1 VAVEFNIDGQP
12 YRFPDWASESTQQ
25 QLRDLL
31 KELAKSQGVSEAQL
45 QKILKAQ
52 EEALGELVDSNKEE
66 KKNVDEKK
74 KADKKILDKLD
85 DMVEGLDEVRDATQE
100 IKVEVPKSFRDKL
113 ADTLERDGE
122 YLGGALLGAAGTVVK
137 FGGVIG
143 GALLTG
149 AGFVGNKLM
158 AAGDT
163 VNSLVESGIGFN
175 TTFSNMGMG
184 VVEATGHLGALGL
197 GFGEAAELMKR
208 SSAVIATQGFKRF
221 EESMQF
227 AADMSEELAMS
238 FDDSMNT
245 FGEALSRRQ
254 RLLNVGNLDQGR
266 LNAQIAKTSKVQTAY
281 ATALGV
287 SVDTLQTFVDQ
298 LTTNNGLLTSSLLRF
313 NDTIRSDVI
322 AGVEVFASG
331 LAAMGGQ
338 AGQDVAT
345 AFLEAGTA
353 GAIGMSDAAVG
364 FVTALPSLA
373 GPMNQ
378 FTKAMQSGTLTQ
390 DQSNAMVQ
398 NLTKDLGNLSSTE
411 KERIRLLARTGDQSA
426 QTLANAI
433 AQFEQSESKIKDIN
447 KALGTGFDMDTV
459 QKGRNEFSKIM
470 AQVSGGFENAFFSLF
485 SDPKITKG
493 LMDGVKDIMGVFWIG
508 TDDVGK
514 GAQNAGKMVKG
525 LVDRALPV
533 IKTMM
538 EGLKDIATFLRD
550 EFKEGGIGGVISAL
564 LGKAAG
570 AIIKYLVLGIMGFAG
585 ALFAASAAKTAF
597 AMYVLPQL
605 QTFTTALFSK
615 GSELAKKVG
624 ETALGFA
631 KSIFDSKGGKAT
643 QAFMGKAAGF
653 IKDKAGGI
661 SQKMQSSPIGQ
672 KVADKLKSFQS
683 DGAKMTEK
691 LQGSMTKGGST
702 GGFLK
707 SIADGVA
714 KFGDTKVVKGAAS
727 LTLLAGAVTL
737 TAIGLK
743 KFNDVDFMS
752 VVTGTAAMAGLAT
765 LAQFLGKGSSA
776 MIKGA
781 AAIFI
786 LGTSVIPLAT
796 GLQIMKDVG
805 IDTIGVL
812 AAGLITLGV
821 AAAAM
826 GSFLPLMLMGAAA
839 IAALG
844 VAIIPFAIAANLLGG
859 AIESISA
866 GFTALADVP
875 ILDVAKNILGFGAA
889 FTLMLPLLPGMML
902 TGVALSLMGVA
913 LMPFALGAALAARPT
928 FELAIGMKELAGVN
942 WANLLLAAPALL
954 SLSAGLV
961 ALSAGGLISGLIDGL
976 GSLFGAKSPF
986 DKLAEIG
993 QNAKWIV
1000 LMSKEMRR
1008 FDETLDTFEDSLVN
1022 IDGAAI
1028 GKQFSLIADGIYVLT
1043 EALNSINF
1051 GAIAKL
1057 ALVNAVTPGAKAT
1070 QEQPA
1075 QEGTQRARAGAEIPG
1090 PGSGNIQSK
1099 IITQRQQRRFDD
1111 LRRIGNSRREATAG
1125 MATANSN
1132 INPGVVPV
1140 VGNSSPA
1147 LEGDVGTREDMAN
1160 FVGPQQPKAKEAQQ
1174 QDQAMNMSSNIAEM
1188 IKQQQETNRLIK
1200 KLTRT
1205 TGDLEL

>member
-1 VAVEFNIDGQP
+1 MAVEFNIDGQP

-31 KELAKSQGVSEAQL
+31 KELAKAQGVSEEQL
-45 QKILKAQ
+45 KKILKAQ

-66 KKNVDEKK
+66 KKNVEDKK

-85 DMVEGLDEVRDATQE
+85 DMVDGLDEVRDAAQE
-100 IKVEVPKSFRDKL
+100 IKVEVPKTFRDRL

-122 YLGGALLGAAGTVVK
+122 YLGGVLLGTAGTVIK

-158 AAGDT
+158 QAGST
-163 VNSLVESGIGFN
+163 VNELVQSGIGFN
-175 TTFSNMGMG
+175 TTFSDMGMG

-197 GFGEAAELMKR
+197 GFAESAELMKR
-208 SSAVIATQGFKRF
+208 SSAVIATAGFGRF
-221 EESMQF
+221 EQTMQF

-298 LTTNNGLLTSSLLRF
+298 LTTNNGLLQSSLLRF
-313 NDTIRSDVI
+313 SDTVRSDVV
-322 AGVEVFASG
+322 AGIEVFASG

-338 AGQDVAT
+338 AGQDVAS

-373 GPMNQ
+373 GPINQ

-485 SDPKITKG
+485 SDPKITKA
-493 LMDGVKDIMGVFWIG
+493 LMDGVKDIMGVFGIA

-570 AIIKYLVLGIMGFAG
+570 AIIKYLILGIIGFAG
-585 ALFAASAAKTAF
+585 TLFAASAAKTAF

-605 QTFTTALFSK
+605 QSFTTALFSK

-631 KSIFDSKGGKAT
+631 KSLFDSKAGKAT
-643 QAFMGKAAGF
+643 QAFMGKAAGY
-653 IKDKAGGI
+653 IQEKAGGI
-661 SQKMQSSPIGQ
+661 AGKIQSSSVGQ
-672 KVADKLKSFQS
+672 KVADKLGSFQK

-743 KFNDVDFMS
+743 KFNEVDFMS

-765 LAQFLGKGSSA
+765 LAQFLGKGSTA

-781 AAIFI
+781 AAILI

-821 AAAAM
+821 AGAAM
-826 GSFLPLMLMGAAA
+826 GTALPLMLMGATA

-866 GFTALADVP
+866 GFTALANVP

-913 LMPFALGAALAARPT
+913 LLPFALGAALAARPT
-928 FELAIGMKELAGVN
+928 FELAIGMRELAGVN

-1008 FDETLDTFEDSLVN
+1008 FDETLDTFEDSLVS

-1057 ALVNAVTPGAKAT
+1057 ALINAVTPSADVA
-1070 QEQPA
+1070 QPA
-1075 QEGTQRARAGAEIPG
+1075 
-1090 PGSGNIQSK
+1090 SK
-1099 IITQRQQRRFDD
+1099 TAQRQMAGPQIPRQAQN
-1111 LRRIGNSRREATAG
+1111 NSRRQATAG
-1125 MATANSN
+1125 MATATSN

-1140 VGNSSPA
+1140 VGNSSPD

-1160 FVGPQQPKAKEAQQ
+1160 FVGPQQPKAKQAQQ